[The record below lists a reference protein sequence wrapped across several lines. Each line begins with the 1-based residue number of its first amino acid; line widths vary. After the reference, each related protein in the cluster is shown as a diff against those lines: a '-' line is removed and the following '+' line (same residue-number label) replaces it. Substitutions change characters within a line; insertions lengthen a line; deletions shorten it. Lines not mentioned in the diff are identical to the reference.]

1 MILLLASG
9 NPGKAREV
17 GAALAGLPVRVVT
30 PKEAGISLEVE
41 ETGSTYAENALL
53 KAEAACRAG
62 GLPALA
68 DDSGIEVDALPG
80 ELGVRSARFGG
91 EGLDD
96 AGRNRLLLERLAGV
110 EEARRGARFVCVLA
124 FVRPGG
130 RFGFF
135 EGELSGRVLAEPR
148 GEGGFG
154 YDPLLY
160 LPSLGRTVAEL
171 DLETKNRISHRGR
184 ALAAFRGWLARELA
198 ENPYRPMRGRR
209 RTG

>member
-1 MILLLASG
+1 MNILLASG

-17 GAALAGLPVRVVT
+17 RAALAGLPVRVLT
-30 PKEAGISLEVE
+30 PEEAGAALEVE

-53 KAEAACRAG
+53 KAWAACRAG
-62 GLPALA
+62 GLPSLA

-96 AGRNRLLLERLAGV
+96 SGRNRLLVQRMEGV

-124 FVRPGG
+124 FVRPDGG
-130 RFGFF
+130 FSLF
-135 EGELSGRVLAEPR
+135 EGDLPGRVLETPR

-160 LPSLGRTVAEL
+160 LPSRGCTVAEL
-171 DLETKNRISHRGR
+171 DVETKNRISHRGK
-184 ALAAFRGWLARELA
+184 ALAAFREWLAKEL
-198 ENPYRPMRGRR
+198 PKSP
-209 RTG
+209 